1 MRLVPAV
8 LVVLALGVSSLLSVV
23 SALPAIAPLNYL
35 IVTYVDHSDFLR
47 ISLLFSHKPA
57 TDSESSV
64 YSTAGFSPPTHRRAI
79 AVTPAPPSF
88 SGTTRK
94 SNPGKYYITFVPGIY
109 ESPNNRRVP
118 FFHGDYS
125 TASRMRGQVETFLN
139 QKLSIPRDR
148 ISWMNSY
155 AKDDD
160 PGHVRFQMRIEHGGP
175 NPSFMIGIV
184 EAGTTGAGADSG
196 PVGSQNTA
204 IVRGVYSNTLTETAE
219 DFDRLMETFRQE
231 YSQR

>member
-1 MRLVPAV
+1 MRVVPAV

-23 SALPAIAPLNYL
+23 SALPAIAPL
-35 IVTYVDHSDFLR
+35 
-47 ISLLFSHKPA
+47 PA

-109 ESPNNRRVP
+109 ESPNNRWVD
-118 FFHGDYS
+118 HS

-148 ISWMNSY
+148 ITWMNSY

-160 PGHVRFQMRIEHGGP
+160 AGHVRFQMRYEHGGP
-175 NPSFMIGIV
+175 NPSFIIGIV

-196 PVGSQNTA
+196 PGGSQNTA
-204 IVRGVYSNTLTETAE
+204 IVRGVYSNTLNETGG
-219 DFDRLMETFRQE
+219 DFDQLMETFR
-231 YSQR
+231 

>member
-23 SALPAIAPLNYL
+23 SALPAIAPL
-35 IVTYVDHSDFLR
+35 
-47 ISLLFSHKPA
+47 PA

-64 YSTAGFSPPTHRRAI
+64 HSTARFSPPTYRRAVP
-79 AVTPAPPSF
+79 VTPALPSF

-94 SNPGKYYITFVPGIY
+94 SNPGKFYITFVPGID
-109 ESPNNRRVP
+109 ESLNNRRVP
-118 FFHGDYS
+118 FSHGDHS
-125 TASRMRGQVETFLN
+125 TASRMRGQVPVETFLN
-139 QKLSIPRDR
+139 QRLSITRDR
-148 ISWMNSY
+148 ITWMNSY
-155 AKDDD
+155 AMDDD
-160 PGHVRFQMRIEHGGP
+160 PGHVRFKMRYEHGGP
-175 NPSFMIGIV
+175 NPTFIIGIV

-231 YSQR
+231 YTQR